1 VTARVSALYVYPVK
15 ACGGVSVTSAR
26 VVARGFEYDR
36 RYMIVDEHGLFLTQ
50 RELPELALVSTS
62 FAAGGIVLGRAGHG
76 ECHLPVALE
85 SGDRLDVTVWGHTG
99 VALRHDR
106 ASAWLSDVVRRALSV
121 VYMPDEHQ
129 RPVKPEHAGSFD
141 VVSFADAFPFLV
153 ISEASLSELNSRLRE
168 PIEMRRFRPNI
179 VVTGVPAFAEDT
191 WTELRLG
198 ALGFRAPKRCDR
210 CSVTT
215 VDPSTGVRGQEPLRT
230 LATYRKQDGKVW
242 FGMNL
247 IHDDQGV
254 LSIGDRLF
262 LA

>member
-1 VTARVSALYVYPVK
+1 
-15 ACGGVSVTSAR
+15 
-26 VVARGFEYDR
+26 
-36 RYMIVDEHGLFLTQ
+36 
-50 RELPELALVSTS
+50 
-62 FAAGGIVLGRAGHG
+62 
-76 ECHLPVALE
+76 
-85 SGDRLDVTVWGHTG
+85 
-99 VALRHDR
+99 
-106 ASAWLSDVVRRALSV
+106 
-121 VYMPDEHQ
+121 MPDEHQ